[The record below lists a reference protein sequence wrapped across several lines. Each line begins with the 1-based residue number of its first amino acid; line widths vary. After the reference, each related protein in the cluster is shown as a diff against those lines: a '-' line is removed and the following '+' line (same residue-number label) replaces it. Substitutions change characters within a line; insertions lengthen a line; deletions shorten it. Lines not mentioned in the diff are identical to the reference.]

1 MPYVKKSLMNFNK
14 INEPNEKDFDR
25 LSISIIKDLGYRKT
39 ENNVENLS
47 DHLNFEHMQQERFLK
62 TMQIYDILNVSE

>member
-47 DHLNFEHMQQERFLK
+47 DHLSFEHRQ
-62 TMQIYDILNVSE
+62 